1 MSLIRLIVL
10 IAFGLTAGTASA
22 QWRRAESPNFVV
34 FSEGPENRLR
44 ERAKE
49 LEDFHWLLKT
59 MTAATNR
66 PASPNK
72 LHVYVVDGKAELK
85 TVRDMGR
92 DVGGFYASSGEGI
105 AAFVDKQ
112 GTGRNNIILFHEY
125 AHHFMH
131 QYFPTA
137 YPAWYIEGFA
147 EYYGTA
153 KFAGRRVDIGNFDLS
168 RLYAVTQQPWLPLE
182 RVLRAGPEGLD
193 GPQGAAYYGQ
203 SWLIAHYFYS
213 NPERQAALRRYLNAV
228 RTSDPIAA
236 LQTAT
241 GMNLEQFT
249 RELRTYIGRGSLMY
263 RRMERAEPVP
273 PPVTVTVLPATAD
286 DLILH
291 QAALRIGL
299 WRDDPAARL
308 QRIRTAAARH
318 PNDPYARRVLAHAEA
333 LHGDRAAALK
343 LLEPLQEQSPNDAEL
358 MYLRGRLHLENAE
371 QGDEWDTEAA
381 LARTWFGRAHK
392 LDPNHF
398 QTLYRYAQSQRKGR
412 ESISENTV
420 NTLLLA
426 QQLAPQVTEIR
437 MNAAGLLIARGDL
450 DLAADLLA
458 PVIAD
463 PHDQAL
469 AAAARKMLESARS
482 RGRPAPAAPA
492 PAARAD

>member
-1 MSLIRLIVL
+1 MSLIRLIL
-10 IAFGLTAGTASA
+10 LLAFGLAAGTASA

-44 ERAKE
+44 ERITE

-59 MTAATNR
+59 MTGTSSQ
-66 PASPNK
+66 PASPAK
-72 LHVYVVDGKAELK
+72 LHVYVVNGKAELK
-85 TVRDMGR
+85 AVQDLGR
-92 DVGGFYASSGEGI
+92 DVGGFYAASGEGI

-112 GTGRNNIILFHEY
+112 GAGSNNIILFHEY

-131 QYFPTA
+131 QYLTSA
-137 YPAWYIEGFA
+137 YPAWYVEGFA
-147 EYYGTA
+147 EYFGTA
-153 KFAGRRVDIGNFDLS
+153 KFAGRRVDIGNFDPG
-168 RLYAVTQQPWLPLE
+168 RIYAVTQQPWLPLE

-193 GPQGAAYYGQ
+193 GPQGAAYYAQ
-203 SWLIAHYFYS
+203 AWLLAHYFNS
-213 NPERQAALRRYLNAV
+213 NRERQAALRRYLAAA
-228 RTSDPIAA
+228 RTSDPVAA

-249 RELRTYIGRGSLMY
+249 RELRTYIGRGSIMY
-263 RRMERAEPVP
+263 RRLERAEPAP
-273 PPVTVTVLPATAD
+273 PPVTVSVLPAAAD

-299 WRDDPAARL
+299 WRDEPAARL

-318 PNDPYARRVLAHAEA
+318 PNDPFARRVLAHAEA
-333 LHGDRAAALK
+333 LHGDRAVALK
-343 LLEPLQEQSPNDAEL
+343 LLEGLQEQAPSDVEL

-371 QGDEWDTEAA
+371 KGDEWEKESA
-381 LARTWFGRAHK
+381 LARNWFARAHK

-398 QTLYRYAQSQRKGR
+398 QTLYRYAQSQRQGAQAV
-412 ESISENTV
+412 SENTV

-437 MNAAGLLIARGDL
+437 MNAAAILIARGDL
-450 DLAADLLA
+450 DLAQDLLA

-463 PHDQAL
+463 PHDRSL
-469 AAAARKMLESARS
+469 AQAARKMLDAARARS
-482 RGRPAPAAPA
+482 GAPA
-492 PAARAD
+492 PGKD

>member
-1 MSLIRLIVL
+1 MSLIRLIL
-10 IAFGLTAGTASA
+10 LFALGLTAGTASA

-44 ERAKE
+44 DRITE

-59 MTAATNR
+59 ITQATNR

-72 LHVYVVDGKAELK
+72 LHVYVVNGTKELK
-85 TVRDMGR
+85 AVRDLGR
-92 DVGGFYASSGEGI
+92 DVGGFYASSGEGM

-112 GTGRNNIILFHEY
+112 GTGSNNIILFHEY

-131 QYFPTA
+131 QYFTSA

-147 EYYGTA
+147 EYFGTA
-153 KFAGRRVDIGNFDLS
+153 KFAGRRVDIGNFDPG
-168 RLYAVTQQPWLPLE
+168 RVYAVTQQPWLPLE

-193 GPQGAAYYGQ
+193 GPQGAAYYAQ
-203 SWLIAHYFYS
+203 AWLIAHYFYS
-213 NPERQAALRRYLNAV
+213 NAERQARLRRYLNAV
-228 RTSDPIAA
+228 RTSDPVAA

-241 GMNLEQFT
+241 GMNVEQFT
-249 RELRTYIGRGSLMY
+249 RELRTYIGRGSIMY
-263 RRMERAEPVP
+263 RRLERAEPAP
-273 PPVTVTVLPATAD
+273 PPVTVSVLPAAAD

-291 QAALRIGL
+291 HAALRIGL
-299 WRDDPAARL
+299 WRDEPAARL
-308 QRIRTAAARH
+308 QRIRAAAARH
-318 PNDPYARRVLAHAEA
+318 PNDPFAQRVLAHAET

-343 LLEPLQEQSPNDAEL
+343 LLEALQAQAPNDVEL

-371 QGDEWDTEAA
+371 KGDEWEKEAA
-381 LARTWFGRAHK
+381 LARSWFARAHK

-398 QTLYRYAQSQRKGR
+398 QTLYRYAQSQRQGS
-412 ESISENTV
+412 EAISENTV

-437 MNAAGLLIARGDL
+437 MNAAALLIARGDL
-450 DLAADLLA
+450 DLARDLLA

-463 PHDQAL
+463 PHHRGL
-469 AAAARKMLESARS
+469 AEAARKMLEAAGTRT
-482 RGRPAPAAPA
+482 RPAVAQE
-492 PAARAD
+492 D